1 MRQHR
6 TGKPGGLHGVFM
18 ESQRIK
24 YDLATK
30 QQHTHVLTLYIYL
43 LVYVFIYLCEYIRI
57 YIYISTAL
65 IFSLKELGTNLWNI
79 GISDIQANIKIY
91 VSNNVN

>member
-6 TGKPGGLHGVFM
+6 TGKPGVLHGVFM
-18 ESQRIK
+18 ESQKVK

-43 LVYVFIYLCEYIRI
+43 LVYVFIYLCKYNTYIHCLNFFFKR
-57 YIYISTAL
+57 TW
-65 IFSLKELGTNLWNI
+65 KNLWNI
-79 GISDIQANIKIY
+79 VISDIQANIKFY
-91 VSNNVN
+91 VSSNVN